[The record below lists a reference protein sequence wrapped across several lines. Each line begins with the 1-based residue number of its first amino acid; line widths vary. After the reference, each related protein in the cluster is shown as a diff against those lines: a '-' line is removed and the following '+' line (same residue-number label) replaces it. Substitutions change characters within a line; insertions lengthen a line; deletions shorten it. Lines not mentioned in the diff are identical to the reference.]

1 MQNETMI
8 RPVPVYSPNGK
19 MIGCVEGNLR
29 AAVRKQVA
37 AIRAYLEKEGEID
50 FRPAGGP
57 VLGGSLE
64 GVVPTFWDPS
74 IRMVGLRPITRAS
87 DRSWKRHRR
96 NRWRK
101 TTIVSMVG
109 A

>member
-1 MQNETMI
+1 MTETMI
-8 RPVPVYSPNGK
+8 RPVPVYNPNGK
-19 MIGCVEGNLR
+19 MICSVEGNLR
-29 AAVRKQVA
+29 AAIRQQA
-37 AIRAYLEKEGEID
+37 AIIRAYLEEKTALEC
-50 FRPAGGP
+50 RPAGGP

-74 IRMVGLRPITRAS
+74 IRVVGLRPNTRAS

>member
-19 MIGCVEGNLR
+19 MIDCVEGNLR
-29 AAVRKQVA
+29 AAVRQQVA
-37 AIRAYLEKEGEID
+37 AIRAYLEEKAALEC
-50 FRPAGGP
+50 RPVYGCPLHNELDPDYYHYSERNAGR
-57 VLGGSLE
+57 
-64 GVVPTFWDPS
+64 T
-74 IRMVGLRPITRAS
+74 
-87 DRSWKRHRR
+87 WKRHRR

-101 TTIVSMVG
+101 AAIVSMVG